1 MFCMVLVFEIL
12 ESDTWGDPPLFGLTS
27 IDFDSSLMFPRNL
40 LLINKSFSVFFDFG
54 GKLTLVVSRVGSR
67 VVATVEMIVV
77 DVIPPFL
84 AESVVLSLE
93 FESTGRVFSVLVSLT
108 LVVAR
113 LIAEVASVLQDKSFH
128 SKYFTSF
135 RPLAV
140 EDKIIE
146 QIDKC

>member
-1 MFCMVLVFEIL
+1 M
-12 ESDTWGDPPLFGLTS
+12 
-27 IDFDSSLMFPRNL
+27 
-40 LLINKSFSVFFDFG
+40 
-54 GKLTLVVSRVGSR
+54 
-67 VVATVEMIVV
+67 ATVELIVV
-77 DVIPPFL
+77 DVFPTFL

-93 FESTGRVFSVLVSLT
+93 FESTSRVFSVLVSLT
-108 LVVAR
+108 LVVAM
-113 LIAEVASVLQDKSFH
+113 LIAEVASLLQDKSFH

>member
-1 MFCMVLVFEIL
+1 MVLVFEIF
-12 ESDTWGDPPLFGLTS
+12 ESETLGEPPLFRLAS
-27 IDFDSSLMFPRNL
+27 IDFDSSLLFLRNL
-40 LLINKSFSVFFDFG
+40 LLFNKSFSASSDFG
-54 GKLTLVVSRVGSR
+54 GKVALVVSRIGSR
-67 VVATVEMIVV
+67 VVATVELIVV

-108 LVVAR
+108 LVVAM
-113 LIAEVASVLQDKSFH
+113 LIAEVASLLQDKSFH

-135 RPLAV
+135 RPLV
-140 EDKIIE
+140 EEDKIIE